1 MLKFHEA
8 DDIFALKL
16 REWDF
21 GTHAD
26 ISATIPSKLVKTG
39 DTVRL
44 IAPSIDVDHRVRV
57 LRVERWADSNGDV
70 STIDGQFVR

>member
-21 GTHAD
+21 DTDAD
-26 ISATIPSKLVKTG
+26 ISATIPGGLVKTG

-44 IAPSIDVDHRVRV
+44 IAPTIDVDHRVRV
-57 LRVERWADSNGDV
+57 LHAERWADSNGDV
-70 STIDGQFVR
+70 STIDGRFVR